1 MNKEKKDAYYFS
13 HDSNARNDI
22 KILRLRRSLGLEG
35 YGIYF
40 CLIEMLREQD
50 DYKMSMSSIPDVAF
64 ELHASDEKVKA
75 VICAFDL
82 FVIDNDEFFS
92 ARLNR
97 SMEEYKSLKTKLS
110 EAGRKGG
117 LSKAKAGLKPS
128 QSPPLAL
135 KERKVKKRKEKE
147 SKDENKDI
155 QFDVFWNLY
164 DKKVSKEKSVAKWNK
179 LSYDDKVKIIQTL
192 PAFIAKIKDKQYQ
205 PHPDTYLN
213 NRRWEDEETPK
224 IPYINDGI
232 NHHDKNRY
240 QSYVEYVEFCTIK
253 KLPIIITEEEYY
265 AK

>member
-1 MNKEKKDAYYFS
+1 MSKEKKDAYYFS

-50 DYKMSMSSIPDVAF
+50 DYKMSMSSIPDIAF
-64 ELHASDEKVKA
+64 ELHTSDEKVKA
-75 VICAFDL
+75 VVCAFDL

-97 SMEEYKSLKTKLS
+97 SMQEYKSLKTKLS

-135 KERKVKKRKEKE
+135 KERKGKEIKEKE
-147 SKDENKDI
+147 TTLDDLKNKFLPNKEFGI
-155 QFDVFWNLY
+155 EVYKNETPNAQFYNEQLY
-164 DKKVSKEKSVAKWNK
+164 RVNNRMPTYEEIADFNSQLK
-179 LSYDDKVKIIQTL
+179 LIDKVHDN
-192 PAFIAKIKDKQYQ
+192 IKDYCGHFRNWLTTKPNKKQETKEEVDMYGKPRPSNQ
-205 PHPDTYLN
+205 HVLLN
-213 NRRWEDEETPK
+213 GKWFV
-224 IPYINDGI
+224 
-232 NHHDKNRY
+232 H
-240 QSYVEYVEFCTIK
+240 
-253 KLPIIITEEEYY
+253 
-265 AK
+265 

>member
-50 DYKMSMSSIPDVAF
+50 DYKMSMSSIPDIAF

-117 LSKAKAGLKPS
+117 LSKAKAELKPS
-128 QSPPLAL
+128 QSNPLAL
-135 KERKVKKRKEKE
+135 KERKGKEIKEKE
-147 SKDENKDI
+147 ITIEDVKAKFLPNKEYGI
-155 QFDVFWNLY
+155 ELFKNETPNAQLY
-164 DKKVSKEKSVAKWNK
+164 NEQLYRVKNKFPVAEDYIEFNSQLK
-179 LSYDDKVKIIQTL
+179 LLDKVHTE
-192 PAFIAKIKDKQYQ
+192 FKDYAMHFRNWLATKPERKQQ
-205 PHPDTYLN
+205 EVIEVDSNGKPRPSKQHRL
-213 NRRWEDEETPK
+213 WGGK
-224 IPYINDGI
+224 WI
-232 NHHDKNRY
+232 
-240 QSYVEYVEFCTIK
+240 VE
-253 KLPIIITEEEYY
+253 
-265 AK
+265 

>member
-117 LSKAKAGLKPS
+117 LSKAKAELKPS
-128 QSPPLAL
+128 QSNPLAL
-135 KERKVKKRKEKE
+135 KERKGKEIKEKE
-147 SKDENKDI
+147 ITIEDVKAKFLPNKEYGI
-155 QFDVFWNLY
+155 ELFKNETPNAQLY
-164 DKKVSKEKSVAKWNK
+164 NEQLYRVKNKFPVAEDYIEFNSQLK
-179 LSYDDKVKIIQTL
+179 LLDKVHTE
-192 PAFIAKIKDKQYQ
+192 FKDYAMHFRNWLATKPERKQQ
-205 PHPDTYLN
+205 EVIEVDSNGKPRPSKQHRL
-213 NRRWEDEETPK
+213 WGGK
-224 IPYINDGI
+224 WI
-232 NHHDKNRY
+232 
-240 QSYVEYVEFCTIK
+240 VE
-253 KLPIIITEEEYY
+253 
-265 AK
+265 

>member
-1 MNKEKKDAYYFS
+1 MGKDTFYFS
-13 HDSNARNDI
+13 HDYNSR
-22 KILRLRRSLGLEG
+22 
-35 YGIYF
+35 
-40 CLIEMLREQD
+40 
-50 DYKMSMSSIPDVAF
+50 
-64 ELHASDEKVKA
+64 SDEKIKLLIRKHGILGYGVFWAIIEDLYNNANALRLDYEGIAYDLRIDVK
-75 VICAFDL
+75 IIESIINDFDL
-82 FVIDNDEFFS
+82 FVIKEGIFGS
-92 ARLNR
+92 LSVERRLNQR
-97 SMEEYKSLKTKLS
+97 NEKSTKARDS
-110 EAGRKGG
+110 
-117 LSKAKAGLKPS
+117 AKYRWDKFKNDANALQS
-128 QSPPLAL
+128 QSEGNAI

-205 PHPDTYLN
+205 PYPDTYLN

>member
-1 MNKEKKDAYYFS
+1 MNSYELSRAWWDFAFENPEKITPNHSA
-13 HDSNARNDI
+13 
-22 KILRLRRSLGLEG
+22 
-35 YGIYF
+35 IYF
-40 CLIEMLREQD
+40 FAIEHCNRLGWKDKFGFPTQMAMEAIGIKKHGTYIQYFNELVEWGFIKLIEKSKNQYSANIISLIIAMPKNGKALDKAIVKHTVKQSKSTRQSNSE
-50 DYKMSMSSIPDVAF
+50 SNGSI
-64 ELHASDEKVKA
+64 
-75 VICAFDL
+75 
-82 FVIDNDEFFS
+82 
-92 ARLNR
+92 
-97 SMEEYKSLKTKLS
+97 
-110 EAGRKGG
+110 
-117 LSKAKAGLKPS
+117 
-128 QSPPLAL
+128 
-135 KERKVKKRKEKE
+135 
-147 SKDENKDI
+147 NKQLTI
-155 QFDVFWNLY
+155 NQEPITNKQINIEFDVFWNLY
-164 DKKVSKEKSVAKWNK
+164 DKKVSKEKSEAKWNK